1 MLRFHNNQLGL
12 SALAAYVG
20 AVVLTGAFLY
30 TLGATSSLFEPPAEK
45 TTAEKARYGKMWV
58 KSDEQGHCR
67 EYALDNKTQELV
79 ESGVVVCDRER
90 SARFRVRS
98 KADSFREA
106 FGGSSGN

>member
-1 MLRFHNNQLGL
+1 MFKVHNNRLGL

-20 AVVLTGAFLY
+20 AVVVTAVFLY
-30 TLGATSSLFEPPAEK
+30 TLGATSNLFQAPVEK

-67 EYALDNKTQELV
+67 EFALDNKTQELV
-79 ESGVVVCDRER
+79 DSGVVVCDRER
-90 SARFRVRS
+90 SVRFRQRS

-106 FGGSSGN
+106 FGGSGGN